1 MIESLKAVKYIDSD
15 HFAVPEGKRGVELVA
30 GKESALSQVVFTIPN
45 RVYVLSFSV
54 GDANNSC
61 EGSMV
66 VEAFAGLDTI
76 KVPYESKGKGGFKR
90 AKLRFKAI
98 SKRTRVMFLSTY
110 YTTKNDN
117 SGSLC
122 GPVLDD
128 VKLLSVRK
136 ARVWSGWLWYYSI
149 DYPPT
154 LLLGIHLMYF
164 DVIEIEALIS
174 LHLILYHVP
183 IPINFSCRMGDIS
196 LHRAFIRTNPMDDG
210 SFRNCRML
218 ACNNTIFWVPY
229 HMVTLVVCCHLFI
242 KR

>member
-1 MIESLKAVKYIDSD
+1 MKNGNFEEGPYVFPTASWGVLIPPNIEDDHSPLPGWMIESLKAVKYIDSD

-66 VEAFAGLDTI
+66 VEAFAGLDTV

-110 YTTKNDN
+110 YTMKNDN
-117 SGSLC
+117 TGSLC

-136 ARVWSGWLWYYSI
+136 ARV
-149 DYPPT
+149 
-154 LLLGIHLMYF
+154 
-164 DVIEIEALIS
+164 
-174 LHLILYHVP
+174 
-183 IPINFSCRMGDIS
+183 
-196 LHRAFIRTNPMDDG
+196 
-210 SFRNCRML
+210 
-218 ACNNTIFWVPY
+218 
-229 HMVTLVVCCHLFI
+229 
-242 KR
+242 